1 MALLLLNI
9 VFLANGLSSS
19 GDDSGDLD
27 DKKGA
32 CTAVAVLLHYLL
44 LASLAWMLVEAVEM
58 YRALVTVFAK
68 YAQCYMLKRCLIG
81 WGELESN
88 GDDVELH
95 VLGRR
100 LTY

>member
-1 MALLLLNI
+1 M
-9 VFLANGLSSS
+9 
-19 GDDSGDLD
+19 
-27 DKKGA
+27 
-32 CTAVAVLLHYLL
+32 LHYLL

-81 WGELESN
+81 WGEFESN
-88 GDDVELH
+88 DDVAELH
-95 VLGRR
+95 VLGCR